1 MTTKQLAI
9 VQGPPG
15 TRKTFTTVSAIY
27 QFVLNTEKAIIVA
40 AQTNNAV
47 DQLVQRYAML
57 RINRI
62 CRLGSRCSK
71 DVEQFRI
78 FVLRET
84 SRHISRPAIQAITR
98 AARVDVNR
106 LRSAFAKT
114 LDQLKRT
121 ATAEA
126 LYDHGVLT
134 TEQYNSL
141 QNSEW
146 HSDEDDG
153 LQAWLKCETIISTP
167 KSQEGGRTQRYLKH
181 DPDRPQGIF
190 VEIRAADMA
199 FKPSRSIERQLSKV
213 KDLYEIKPRRR
224 HDIYLLMCHQL
235 AQKYASQAAAQFL
248 KYNKCCNALT
258 HQKRIRDGALIKAEG
273 VQVLACTVTGLSK
286 YRTLIKELQPEV
298 MLVDEASEAFESTI
312 AVAALL
318 PSLQQVSLVGDHQQL
333 TPRPATALM
342 KQKPYSLD
350 VSLFER
356 LVGYMDYK
364 ILLCQRR
371 MVPNIRDIISEYYP
385 DVRDHLSVSERGET
399 VPGARNLWW
408 FDHQWPETLTPKKSF
423 CNFTEAAMAV
433 RLTKHFIQAGV
444 LAERITILT
453 VYSGQVDAI
462 NKVLYSEDPGQARQ
476 VAVRTVDGFQGCE
489 NDLIILSLV
498 RSDGP
503 GFVAD
508 IHRATVALSRAR
520 NGMFVL
526 GSLATLVQSNERSRS
541 TWAGVL
547 DRFKR
552 QSAVGTLLSTTAV
565 WADVLEQITQTH
577 EGIKEAQPSVEGRV
591 QAAENETS
599 KSQSLHHAGEGEK
612 TPAIELILSKFD
624 SEYIMK
630 TGYAACVLEPKLAPL
645 VVAPVTKENVVYKGQ
660 GEFLIDMGA
669 D

>member
-1 MTTKQLAI
+1 M
-9 VQGPPG
+9 
-15 TRKTFTTVSAIY
+15 
-27 QFVLNTEKAIIVA
+27 
-40 AQTNNAV
+40 
-47 DQLVQRYAML
+47 
-57 RINRI
+57 
-62 CRLGSRCSK
+62 
-71 DVEQFRI
+71 
-78 FVLRET
+78 
-84 SRHISRPAIQAITR
+84 SRPAIQAITR
-98 AARVDVNR
+98 SARVDVNR
-106 LRSAFAKT
+106 SRSSFAKT
-114 LDQLKRT
+114 LNQSKIT
-121 ATAEA
+121 VTAEA
-126 LYDHGVLT
+126 LYDQGVLT

-141 QNSEW
+141 QSTEW
-146 HSDEDDG
+146 DIDEGDG
-153 LQAWLKCETIISTP
+153 LRAWLNGDTIISTP
-167 KSQEGGRTQRYLKH
+167 TSQEGGRTQRYLKP
-181 DPDRPQGIF
+181 DPYRPQGIF
-190 VEIRAADMA
+190 VELPAADIA
-199 FKPSRSIERQLSKV
+199 SKPSRSIEHQLSTV
-213 KDLYEIKPRRR
+213 KDLYVIQPRRR

-235 AQKYASQAAAQFL
+235 AKKYASQAAGQFL
-248 KYNKCCNALT
+248 KYNECCNSLT
-258 HQKRIRDGALIKAEG
+258 YQKRIRDAALIKMEG

-298 MLVDEASEAFESTI
+298 MLIDEASEAFESTI

-333 TPRPATALM
+333 TPSPATELM
-342 KQKPYSLD
+342 KQQPYSLD

-356 LVGYMDYK
+356 LVGYLDYK

-385 DVRDHLSVSERGET
+385 DVHDHLSVSKRGEA

-423 CNFTEAAMAV
+423 CNFTEASMAV
-433 RLTKHFIQAGV
+433 RLANHFIQAGV

-462 NKVLYSEDPGQARQ
+462 NKVIHSEDHGQARQ

-489 NDLIILSLV
+489 NNLIILSLV
-498 RSDGP
+498 RSHRP

-520 NGMFVL
+520 DAMFVF
-526 GSLATLVQSNERSRS
+526 GRVATLVQRNETGRS

-552 QSAVGTLLSTTAV
+552 QSAVGTRLSTTAE
-565 WADVLEQITQTH
+565 WADVLEQIKQTP
-577 EGIKEAQPSVEGRV
+577 EAIKEAQPSVEGRV
-591 QAAENETS
+591 PAAENQTS
-599 KSQSLHHAGEGEK
+599 STQSLDHAGEGEK
-612 TPAIELILSKFD
+612 LSAIELILSKFD

-630 TGYAACVLEPKLAPL
+630 TGYAACVLEPKLALL
-645 VVAPVTKENVVYKGQ
+645 VLAPVATESGVYKGQ